1 MILWPKIQLYVKT
14 FGKEPSLSANDPQVQ
29 ADGGVPELSC
39 GRRSA
44 SAKPMVDS
52 FDDIFEND
60 PDGLLNVKPKAS
72 RRRPATNGSVGSL
85 SRCWSSSVRRGRAPE
100 PNQFDIAEFQLYAQL
115 KGIRENDE
123 LRMAMEPL
131 DEYGLLGEPKAA
143 PESIDDIFSQTTSS
157 ADFVGGGRMSR
168 TCFEFK
174 HTPKELERAEADFVA
189 QRKPVKDFADYAA
202 HVQGGPAGAAGG
214 AHGRSSRSSNR
225 TLQPGN
231 YFIHNGMLLYL
242 ESVDTLAENREY
254 SSGSRKREDGRTL
267 TIFEN
272 GTMSNLL
279 FRSLYKGLL
288 MNGKTVTQTEEEAH
302 KEFNQNFG
310 GVTDDDDAT
319 GMIYILQSLS
329 EDPQIQSIE
338 NLYKIGY
345 TAGSLD
351 FRLHKAEESPTYLMA
366 GVKVI
371 QVFECYN
378 MNPQKLEH
386 LLHRFFGSARLM
398 IDVFDAAGVRHS
410 PREWFVAPLSVI
422 EEAVN
427 RIVDGSIIHFRFDGN
442 QIIPA

>member
-1 MILWPKIQLYVKT
+1 
-14 FGKEPSLSANDPQVQ
+14 
-29 ADGGVPELSC
+29 
-39 GRRSA
+39 
-44 SAKPMVDS
+44 MVDS

-72 RRRPATNGSVGSL
+72 AQTGDER
-85 SRCWSSSVRRGRAPE
+85 VRGKFEQVLEFFREKGRAPE

-115 KGIRENDE
+115 KGIRENEE

-143 PESIDDIFSQTTSS
+143 PESIDDIF
-157 ADFVGGGRMSR
+157 ADDQFGSLLGGEDEPNL
-168 TCFEFK
+168 FEFK

-189 QRKPVKDFADYAA
+189 QRKPMKDFADYAA
-202 HVQGGPAGAAGG
+202 QFKAVQRDLREERRKIIPFKQQD
-214 AHGRSSRSSNR
+214 
-225 TLQPGN
+225 LQPGN

>member
-1 MILWPKIQLYVKT
+1 
-14 FGKEPSLSANDPQVQ
+14 
-29 ADGGVPELSC
+29 
-39 GRRSA
+39 
-44 SAKPMVDS
+44 MVDS

-72 RRRPATNGSVGSL
+72 AQTGDER
-85 SRCWSSSVRRGRAPE
+85 VRGKFEQVLEFFREKGRAPE

-115 KGIRENDE
+115 KGIRENEE

-131 DEYGLLGEPKAA
+131 DEYGLLGELKAA
-143 PESIDDIFSQTTSS
+143 PESIDDIF
-157 ADFVGGGRMSR
+157 ADDQFGGLLGGADEPNL
-168 TCFEFK
+168 FEFK

-189 QRKPVKDFADYAA
+189 QRKPMKDFADYAA
-202 HVQGGPAGAAGG
+202 QFKSVQRDLREERRKIIPFKQQD
-214 AHGRSSRSSNR
+214 
-225 TLQPGN
+225 LQPGN
-231 YFIHNGMLLYL
+231 FFIHNGILLFL
-242 ESVDTLAENREY
+242 ESVDYWDELKAMSPTARIRSDNDNRK
-254 SSGSRKREDGRTL
+254 SRTHV
-267 TIFEN
+267 IFEN
-272 GTMSNLL
+272 GTHSNLL
-279 FRSLYKGLL
+279 LSSLYKGLML
-288 MNGKTVTQTEEEAH
+288 NGKTITRTESQAH
-302 KEFNQNFG
+302 EEFNQNFG
-310 GVTDDDDAT
+310 GVTEADDAT

-366 GVKVI
+366 GVQVI

-410 PREWFVAPLSVI
+410 PREWFIAPLSVI

-427 RIVDGSIIHFRFDGN
+427 RIVDGSIIHFRFDGS